1 MIDDM
6 DVPTSMTTCQDQISL
21 LHELALMLENASG
34 VEEILNRALAL
45 MATRLGMMRGAI
57 TLVDPSDKKIRIR
70 AAYGLKAA
78 EMRRGEYLPGEGVTG
93 KVIESGKAMCIS
105 DVAREPLFLNRTRS
119 RNLDRE
125 AVSFIC
131 VPIRL
136 DGETVGALSADKLL
150 ADAPNLENELRL
162 LQIIATML
170 APAALDGQTGL
181 PQSGSQDTRQHGFV
195 GYSECMRQ
203 VYAQIAQVAPTQA
216 NVFLQGESGTGKEL
230 AARAIHEASG
240 RQSGPFISLNCAA
253 LPENLI
259 ESELFG
265 HERGAF
271 TGASQTR
278 KGRFELA
285 NGGTLFLDE
294 VGELSLLVQ
303 AKLLRVLQE
312 HAFERLGGMHTLHVD
327 VRVIAATNRNLEKMV
342 ETGTFRRDLFYR
354 LNVFPIYLP
363 PLRERLEDL
372 PSLADH
378 FLRREARLA
387 ERKRPHLSLAAMDML
402 QRYQW
407 PGNIRELQNA
417 MARAVILLGSG
428 NVVLPAHLPEALR
441 GTGQTHQGSA
451 ENHWQATGNLKNK
464 MEEVEKASIEA
475 ALETSMGHIGKAA
488 LALGMTERVLSL
500 RMNRYGLNYR
510 HFRRKQKP
518 ANK

>member
-181 PQSGSQDTRQHGFV
+181 PQSGSHDTRQHGFV

-216 NVFLQGESGTGKEL
+216 NVFLQGESGTD
-230 AARAIHEASG
+230 
-240 RQSGPFISLNCAA
+240 
-253 LPENLI
+253 
-259 ESELFG
+259 
-265 HERGAF
+265 
-271 TGASQTR
+271 R
-278 KGRFELA
+278 K
-285 NGGTLFLDE
+285 
-294 VGELSLLVQ
+294 S
-303 AKLLRVLQE
+303 
-312 HAFERLGGMHTLHVD
+312 
-327 VRVIAATNRNLEKMV
+327 
-342 ETGTFRRDLFYR
+342 
-354 LNVFPIYLP
+354 
-363 PLRERLEDL
+363 
-372 PSLADH
+372 
-378 FLRREARLA
+378 
-387 ERKRPHLSLAAMDML
+387 
-402 QRYQW
+402 
-407 PGNIRELQNA
+407 
-417 MARAVILLGSG
+417 
-428 NVVLPAHLPEALR
+428 VV
-441 GTGQTHQGSA
+441 
-451 ENHWQATGNLKNK
+451 
-464 MEEVEKASIEA
+464 
-475 ALETSMGHIGKAA
+475 
-488 LALGMTERVLSL
+488 
-500 RMNRYGLNYR
+500 
-510 HFRRKQKP
+510 
-518 ANK
+518 

>member
-1 MIDDM
+1 M
-6 DVPTSMTTCQDQISL
+6 
-21 LHELALMLENASG
+21 HA
-34 VEEILNRALAL
+34 
-45 MATRLGMMRGAI
+45 
-57 TLVDPSDKKIRIR
+57 
-70 AAYGLKAA
+70 
-78 EMRRGEYLPGEGVTG
+78 PG
-93 KVIESGKAMCIS
+93 
-105 DVAREPLFLNRTRS
+105 
-119 RNLDRE
+119 
-125 AVSFIC
+125 IC
-131 VPIRL
+131 
-136 DGETVGALSADKLL
+136 
-150 ADAPNLENELRL
+150 
-162 LQIIATML
+162 
-170 APAALDGQTGL
+170 
-181 PQSGSQDTRQHGFV
+181 
-195 GYSECMRQ
+195 
-203 VYAQIAQVAPTQA
+203 QIAQVAPTQA

-378 FLRREARLA
+378 FCGGKPDLPNANVPTLAWLQWICFSAINGRATSVSFKTQWRALSSCLAREMWFSPRTCLKRCG
-387 ERKRPHLSLAAMDML
+387 ERDKH
-402 QRYQW
+402 
-407 PGNIRELQNA
+407 I
-417 MARAVILLGSG
+417 
-428 NVVLPAHLPEALR
+428 
-441 GTGQTHQGSA
+441 
-451 ENHWQATGNLKNK
+451 
-464 MEEVEKASIEA
+464 KA
-475 ALETSMGHIGKAA
+475 
-488 LALGMTERVLSL
+488 
-500 RMNRYGLNYR
+500 
-510 HFRRKQKP
+510 RRKTIGRLQ
-518 ANK
+518 AI